1 MKQMKDILLTMLTP
15 MLWGSTYIIASVLI
29 PIQRPVFV
37 AFMRAF
43 PIGLILLLY
52 YRKLPKGI
60 WILKSLILGSLNI
73 GIFFLFLFIAAYR
86 LPGGI
91 ASIIG
96 SVQPVFVIF
105 FSWVLLKE
113 KPTMRSYAAIVMMV
127 TGVILLLFKQQ
138 MAIDVWGVLAALCGA
153 VVMALGVVLTKYWGK
168 PEGISQMVFTSW
180 QLFFGSLILI
190 PAVFIMEGSIPALTP
205 VNIAGLA
212 VLGVVNTGLAYYL
225 WFRGIESLSPVRV
238 SLLSPVNPLTAFVLG
253 YVVLGQSISPVQLV
267 GVAIIIASI
276 FVSQK
281 KTAKAG

>member
-168 PEGISQMVFTSW
+168 PKGISQMVFTSW

-212 VLGVVNTGLAYYL
+212 ILGVVNTGLAYYL
-225 WFRGIESLSPVRV
+225 WFRGIEILSPVRV

>member
-1 MKQMKDILLTMLTP
+1 MKQMKDTLLTMLTP
-15 MLWGSTYIIASVLI
+15 MLWGSTYIITSVLI

-43 PIGLILLLY
+43 PIGLIMLLW

-113 KPTMRSYAAIVMMV
+113 KPALRSYAAIVMMIG
-127 TGVILLLFKQQ
+127 GVALLLLKQQ

-153 VVMALGVVLTKYWGK
+153 LVMALGVVLTKYWGK
-168 PEGISQMVFTSW
+168 PEGVSQMVFTSW

-190 PAVFIMEGSIPALTP
+190 PAVFIMEGSIPVLSP
-205 VNIAGLA
+205 VNITGL
-212 VLGVVNTGLAYYL
+212 VILGVVNTGLAYYL
-225 WFRGIESLSPVRV
+225 WFRGIEILSPVQV
-238 SLLSPVNPLTAFVLG
+238 SLLSPVNPLTAFLLG
-253 YVVLGQSISPVQLV
+253 YVVLGQSISFIQIV
-267 GVAIIIASI
+267 GVAIIIGSI
-276 FVSQK
+276 FVSQNK
-281 KTAKAG
+281 PAR

>member
-1 MKQMKDILLTMLTP
+1 MKQMKDTLLTMLTP

-37 AFMRAF
+37 ALMRAF
-43 PIGLILLLY
+43 PIGLILILW

-91 ASIIG
+91 ASMIG
-96 SVQPVFVIF
+96 SVQPVFVIL
-105 FSWVLLKE
+105 FSWIFLKE
-113 KPTMRSYAAIVMMV
+113 KPALRSYAAIVMMV
-127 TGVILLLFKQQ
+127 AGVGLLLLKQQ
-138 MAIDVWGVLAALCGA
+138 MSIDAWGVAAALCGA

-168 PEGISQMVFTSW
+168 PEGVSQMVFTSW

-190 PAVFIMEGSIPALTP
+190 PAVFVMEGSIPVLTP
-205 VNIAGLA
+205 MNIAGLA
-212 VLGVVNTGLAYYL
+212 ILGVVNTGVAYYL
-225 WFRGIESLSPVRV
+225 WFRGIENLSPVRV
-238 SLLSPVNPLTAFVLG
+238 SLLSPINPLTAFLLG
-253 YVVLGQSISPVQLV
+253 YVVLGQSISFIQIV
-267 GVAIIIASI
+267 GVCIIISSI

-281 KTAKAG
+281 KTA

>member
-1 MKQMKDILLTMLTP
+1 MKQMKDTLLTMLTP

-43 PIGLILLLY
+43 PIGLLLLLW

-73 GIFFLFLFIAAYR
+73 GVFFLFLFIAAYR

-96 SVQPVFVIF
+96 SVQPIFVIL
-105 FSWVLLKE
+105 FSWLLLKE
-113 KPTMRSYAAIVMMV
+113 KPALRSYAAIAMMI
-127 TGVILLLFKQQ
+127 TGVALLLVKPQ
-138 MAIDVWGVLAALCGA
+138 MTIDFWGVAAALCGA
-153 VVMALGVVLTKYWGK
+153 VVMALGVVLTKYWRK
-168 PEGISQMVFTSW
+168 PEGVNQMEFTSW

-190 PAVFIMEGSIPALTP
+190 PAVYLMEGSVPVLTS
-205 VNIAGLA
+205 VNLAGLA
-212 VLGVVNTGLAYYL
+212 LLGIVNTGLAYYL
-225 WFRGIESLSPVRV
+225 WFRGIEILSPVRV

-253 YVVLGQSISPVQLV
+253 YVVLGQSISFIQIV
-267 GVAIIIASI
+267 GVGVIIASI
-276 FVSQK
+276 FVSQRK
-281 KTAKAG
+281 